1 MISAVNL
8 RVFIQARMSSS
19 RFPGK
24 MLAPLAGKPI
34 LAHVVASAAIAVG
47 LDRVVVLTSSDV
59 SDDPIACYADRF
71 LGVTVYRGDL
81 DNVVYRF
88 HGALDEYPCEW
99 FMRICGDSPLIDPN
113 LMALMVK
120 RIRMQD
126 DLVTNVAVRTFPP
139 GQSVEILKSS
149 TFISI
154 DADELNLDE
163 REHITSH
170 YYAHPERYVINN
182 IRSVRPEL
190 AAQLMVVD
198 TLKDLLT
205 MEEKLAGLRE
215 TARDFGALMAPA

>member
-1 MISAVNL
+1 MSAVNL

-24 MLAPLAGKPI
+24 MLAPLAGQPI
-34 LAHVVASAAIAVG
+34 LAHVVKNAAVAVG

-59 SDDPIACYADRF
+59 SDDPLACYAEHF
-71 LGVTVYRGDL
+71 LGAAVFRGDL
-81 DNVVYRF
+81 GNVLCRF
-88 HGALDEYPCEW
+88 QGALAEYPCEW

-113 LMALMVK
+113 IMALMIQ

-154 DADELNLDE
+154 DAGALNLDNL
-163 REHITSH
+163 EHVTSH
-170 YYAHPERYVINN
+170 YYANPERYVINT
-182 IRSVRPEL
+182 IRSVQPEL
-190 AAQLMVVD
+190 AAQSMVID
-198 TLKDLLT
+198 TLEDLLS
-205 MEEKLAGLRE
+205 MEEKFMRPGE
-215 TARDFGALMAPA
+215 KIRDFGALMASA